1 MRTYEDTG
9 LKALCESLERCG
21 EIHAYRYMKYTSG
34 ADADHQWTTLTTP
47 EEGIRSISYGDI
59 QHTLALGFDAVT
71 WEWMFEPKY
80 MTYSDY
86 SGSTVERA
94 NCKEFLERFKD
105 VEGVYETTGG
115 YGTKGVAISLSAIT
129 GEMIDLFDE
138 LDGYPVIDDEA
149 LSEVEMELESED
161 WDSWISYDFR
171 KAIQKKF
178 NQDEDDP
185 TDVREDQIDAITDDQ
200 LYELYRER
208 CDKTSTYWSPE
219 SAVGGYV
226 DIDRLV
232 EDMTIA
238 DLPEAEVK

>member
-1 MRTYEDTG
+1 
-9 LKALCESLERCG
+9 
-21 EIHAYRYMKYTSG
+21 MKYTSG
-34 ADADHQWTTLTTP
+34 ADADHRWETLTTP
-47 EEGIRSISYGDI
+47 GEGIRVIGYGDL
-59 QHTLALGFDAVT
+59 QRGTGGLGTVT

-94 NCKEFLERFKD
+94 NCTEFLERFKD

-161 WDSWISYDFR
+161 WDSWISYYFR
-171 KAIQKKF
+171 KALLKKF
-178 NQDEDDP
+178 IQDEDVP
-185 TDVREDQIDAITDDQ
+185 ADVREDRIDAITEDQ
-200 LYELYRER
+200 LYTLYRER
-208 CDKTSTYWSPE
+208 CDKTGTYWAPE
-219 SAVGGYV
+219 SAVGGHV

-232 EDMTIA
+232 EGMTVE
-238 DLPEAEVK
+238 DLPEAEAK